1 MICVRTHVR
10 TVHTHVRTHTN
21 DILMHNTHV
30 RTHSVRMHAYSRAN
44 AQYLHTFLTKFE
56 GEKYM
61 VLSLVASTFLHIK
74 INVHKI
80 SGDVD
85 LAIVKIT

>member
-1 MICVRTHVR
+1 
-10 TVHTHVRTHTN
+10 
-21 DILMHNTHV
+21 
-30 RTHSVRMHAYSRAN
+30 
-44 AQYLHTFLTKFE
+44 
-56 GEKYM
+56 M

-80 SGDVD
+80 SGDGD